1 MPGFDGIHNS
11 VMKVVS
17 DKYCG
22 RLKCTFGICFSHG
35 IYHKIVREKTTHETG
50 ENPDISK
57 CILIP
62 IYHRIFLKFLML
74 WYLWHLFIT

>member
-22 RLKCTFGICFSHG
+22 RWKCIFEICFSHG
-35 IYHKIVREKTTHETG
+35 IYHKIVREKTTMRQVKTVT
-50 ENPDISK
+50 
-57 CILIP
+57 
-62 IYHRIFLKFLML
+62 
-74 WYLWHLFIT
+74 YLSAY